1 MGWGWGCP
9 CLRGRIEMRMGWGG
23 GFCDETGGGGF
34 TSMVRKEAGTL
45 FTELRYITCRVFVSS
60 TSRGGREKGREGE
73 GERSGLRDML
83 FWVGKTWRVIWVPRL
98 PCPAVFMAPL
108 PSSRLLSFV
117 SSRTLVV
124 VIIDLLLRPSISVL
138 FMLWYGMV

>member
-1 MGWGWGCP
+1 
-9 CLRGRIEMRMGWGG
+9 MRGG
-23 GFCDETGGGGF
+23 GFVTKQGGGF
-34 TSMVRKEAGTL
+34 TSMVSGKRRVRFLRSYVTL
-45 FTELRYITCRVFVSS
+45 HAEYSFRQQVEE
-60 TSRGGREKGREGE
+60 GGREGE

-83 FWVGKTWRVIWVPRL
+83 FWVGKMWRVIYSL

>member
-1 MGWGWGCP
+1 M
-9 CLRGRIEMRMGWGG
+9 
-23 GFCDETGGGGF
+23 TKQGGGF
-34 TSMVRKEAGTL
+34 TSMVSGKRRVRFLRSYVTL
-45 FTELRYITCRVFVSS
+45 HAEYSFRQQVEEV
-60 TSRGGREKGREGE
+60 GREGE

-108 PSSRLLSFV
+108 PSSRLLPFI